1 MNKKTRLVSFLA
13 IVAVCGS
20 TWLWGAGCDFTA
32 IDEGADAPLPELLTA
47 VSSAQTEAEAKQQ
60 IQRLLNKAEIGV
72 RWRPSIEP
80 GPYDHYT
87 LDDAALSTVARA
99 QAGFNAGN
107 REQGTTVQ
115 RIYEELLAAHEAASL
130 ITSDAVFEFTPP
142 AITATLDEVLKS
154 FYVVSRQAV
163 ANPEKPENALLLS
176 IVAEGAVLPDS
187 TQDVPLLAPDH
198 VLSPVQRLLFGI
210 WLLQNGPSL
219 PLYVDYDESADKL
232 TTGGPNLSC
241 PSGYELTAKFEWKGQ
256 RYVFEKPS
264 GNQNIVTISGNA
276 TSGTWQ
282 STKPIARVI
291 LKGGTETDVLVVN
304 DARSGSFNNGN
315 LVSYN
320 KQNKKIKHDIS
331 NIQFCSGKKPPEIDW
346 CKKECYVKFVLCLLC
361 GGNCT
366 KELEKCLGRC
376 HDQGG
381 G

>member
-1 MNKKTRLVSFLA
+1 
-13 IVAVCGS
+13 
-20 TWLWGAGCDFTA
+20 
-32 IDEGADAPLPELLTA
+32 
-47 VSSAQTEAEAKQQ
+47 
-60 IQRLLNKAEIGV
+60 
-72 RWRPSIEP
+72 EP

-210 WLLQNGPSL
+210 
-219 PLYVDYDESADKL
+219 
-232 TTGGPNLSC
+232 
-241 PSGYELTAKFEWKGQ
+241 
-256 RYVFEKPS
+256 
-264 GNQNIVTISGNA
+264 
-276 TSGTWQ
+276 
-282 STKPIARVI
+282 
-291 LKGGTETDVLVVN
+291 
-304 DARSGSFNNGN
+304 
-315 LVSYN
+315 
-320 KQNKKIKHDIS
+320 
-331 NIQFCSGKKPPEIDW
+331 
-346 CKKECYVKFVLCLLC
+346 
-361 GGNCT
+361 
-366 KELEKCLGRC
+366 
-376 HDQGG
+376 
-381 G
+381 